1 MFGFF
6 LSATLNDLIYVWL
19 VGDLSHM
26 IASFS
31 IIQYGKGNISFSKG
45 VKEIQQN
52 GEYYEACGGGR

>member
-26 IASFS
+26 IDSFS
-31 IIQYGKGNISFSKG
+31 ILQYGKGNRSFSKG
-45 VKEIQQN
+45 VKEIKQN